1 MTMPEIRHHKLYD
14 KKTNVTGCY
23 KIDVLSGKKEKEQNK
38 KISSI
43 GWMAFISRIF
53 VCHLMINQIQA
64 LVLSSGVPIL
74 Y

>member
-43 GWMAFISRIF
+43 G
-53 VCHLMINQIQA
+53 
-64 LVLSSGVPIL
+64 
-74 Y
+74 